1 MLFLTETIP
10 FSRYNIK
17 LLESAADVNEA
28 VEVMHKG
35 SDTIVRNVLDM
46 DKCVANWDGPRAL
59 QMQDLEHFLFSQIRI
74 VIA

>member
-46 DKCVANWDGPRAL
+46 DKCVAN
-59 QMQDLEHFLFSQIRI
+59 
-74 VIA
+74 